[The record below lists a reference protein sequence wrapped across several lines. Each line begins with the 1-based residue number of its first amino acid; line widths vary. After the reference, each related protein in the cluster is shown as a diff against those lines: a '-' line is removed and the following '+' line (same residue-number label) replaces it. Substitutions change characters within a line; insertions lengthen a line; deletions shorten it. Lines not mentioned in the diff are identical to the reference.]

1 MLIQKTLHLSSGN
14 RTRLSFDTAK
24 LKNIFYTNIISIE
37 FLIFFK
43 KHPQARSSVIDRTF
57 LAHGAN
63 SNSTLYMAIPKQS
76 DAKIERFSVHC
87 SEMPYLLTS
96 FRISS

>member
-1 MLIQKTLHLSSGN
+1 ML
-14 RTRLSFDTAK
+14 
-24 LKNIFYTNIISIE
+24 Y

-43 KHPQARSSVIDRTF
+43 NHPQAIGGKQKGGPMPLPRSRVSD
-57 LAHGAN
+57 

-76 DAKIERFSVHC
+76 DAKIKRFSVHC

>member
-1 MLIQKTLHLSSGN
+1 ML
-14 RTRLSFDTAK
+14 
-24 LKNIFYTNIISIE
+24 Y

-87 SEMPYLLTS
+87 SEMPYLLTIFINCDTVRVLS
-96 FRISS
+96 RAKQDTSPNHIF